1 MTQKL
6 VKIKDSKGL
15 HREVESRAILN
26 TSSDDYYKYI
36 KRRNAFKQ
44 QHERLDQIEEDVTE
58 IKSMLREL
66 LNNK

>member
-1 MTQKL
+1 MQKL

-15 HREVESRAILN
+15 HREVESKTILN

-36 KRRNAFKQ
+36 KRRNAFKK
-44 QHERLDQIEEDVTE
+44 QHERLDQIEDDVTE

-66 LNNK
+66 LNKK